1 MHKRV
6 VLHAHAPVKNVGVGF
21 FAVPVG
27 FFRERQPRSVGGG
40 SCFLN
45 KLRRQPVV
53 VGFDKFPDIAISVFI
68 VAAHPGGQLVKVP
81 ILAKIAGI
89 ITVYH
94 NGGRVSLLDFFH
106 AASVLRVEDIA
117 HFKVEIFGVPRTS
130 RFPKRHP
137 SDTVP

>member
-1 MHKRV
+1 M
-6 VLHAHAPVKNVGVGF
+6 
-21 FAVPVG
+21 
-27 FFRERQPRSVGGG
+27 GGC
-40 SCFLN
+40 SCFLD

-68 VAAHPGGQLVKVP
+68 VATHPCGQLVKAH

-89 ITVYH
+89 VAVYH
-94 NGGRVSLLDFFH
+94 NGGGVSLLDFFH
-106 AASVLRVEDIA
+106 AVFVLRVKVVA

>member
-1 MHKRV
+1 MHKFV
-6 VLHAHAPVKNVGVGF
+6 VLHAHAPVKNIGVGF

-27 FFRERQPRSVGGG
+27 FSRERKPRSVGGG
-40 SCFLN
+40 SCFLD

-53 VGFDKFPDIAISVFI
+53 LGFDKFSDIAISVFV
-68 VAAHPGGQLVKVP
+68 VAAHPGGQFVKAH

-89 ITVYH
+89 IAVYH

-106 AASVLRVEDIA
+106 AASVLRVKVVA

>member
-1 MHKRV
+1 M
-6 VLHAHAPVKNVGVGF
+6 
-21 FAVPVG
+21 
-27 FFRERQPRSVGGG
+27 GGG
-40 SCFLN
+40 SCFLD

-53 VGFDKFPDIAISVFI
+53 VGFDKFPDIAISVFV
-68 VAAHPGGQLVKVP
+68 VAAHPGGQFVKVP

-89 ITVYH
+89 IAVYH

-106 AASVLRVEDIA
+106 AASVLRVENIA

-130 RFPKRHP
+130 RFPKCHP

>member
-1 MHKRV
+1 M
-6 VLHAHAPVKNVGVGF
+6 
-21 FAVPVG
+21 
-27 FFRERQPRSVGGG
+27 GGG
-40 SCFLN
+40 SCFLD

-53 VGFDKFPDIAISVFI
+53 VGFDKFPDIAISVFV
-68 VAAHPGGQLVKVP
+68 VAAHPGRQLVKAHIP
-81 ILAKIAGI
+81 AKIAGI

-94 NGGRVSLLDFFH
+94 NGGRVSLFDFFH
-106 AASVLRVEDIA
+106 AASVLRVEVVA

>member
-1 MHKRV
+1 MHKFV
-6 VLHAHAPVKNVGVGF
+6 VLHAHAPVKNIGVGF

-27 FFRERQPRSVGGG
+27 FFRERKPRSVGGG
-40 SCFLN
+40 SCFLD

-53 VGFDKFPDIAISVFI
+53 VGFDKFPDIAISVFV

-81 ILAKIAGI
+81 VLAKIAGI
-89 ITVYH
+89 IAVYH
-94 NGGRVSLLDFFH
+94 NGGRVSLFDFFH
-106 AASVLRVEDIA
+106 AASVLRVENIA
-117 HFKVEIFGVPRTS
+117 HFKVEIFSVPRTS